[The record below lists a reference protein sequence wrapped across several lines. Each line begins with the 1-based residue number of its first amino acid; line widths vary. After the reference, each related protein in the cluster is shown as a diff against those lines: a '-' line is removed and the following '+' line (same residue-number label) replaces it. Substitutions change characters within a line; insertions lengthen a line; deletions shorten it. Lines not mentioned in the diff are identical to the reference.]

1 MVHRTN
7 EIVIGIDGGGTH
19 TRVMVVDLAGNVLSY
34 IENGGSSIHKDLQA
48 RENVQRAIEEAL
60 RQAGRD
66 VKEVQALTAGIA
78 GFDTKADLEWVLPL
92 TAIEGLDCLKQHVND
107 AVVAHSG
114 ALLTE
119 PGIILIS
126 GTGSIIYAVTE
137 EGQQIRNYDLHHYAA
152 SAARFLAYDA
162 TFEILSGNIDDSD
175 HDLVSAILQFWE
187 LSSIDKLSQL
197 ALQGFVPDQRERNQ
211 KFAEIAPAVT
221 QAAVQNSKLAKQV
234 CDRAIHQIVVGVEM
248 LASYFSNAEINI
260 SLVGSVVNSDYFQQK
275 LASKMNDGN
284 NKKYRLI
291 QPAFSPVA
299 GAVLLA
305 LKQLNI
311 PIEQELLHN
320 LSHHPRSM
328 NPKQL

>member
-1 MVHRTN
+1 MVQNTQ

-34 IENGGSSIHKDLQA
+34 LENGASSIHKDLQA
-48 RENVQRAIEEAL
+48 RENVQRAIEEAI
-60 RQAGRD
+60 RQSGSDMKHVLAM
-66 VKEVQALTAGIA
+66 TAGIA
-78 GFDTKADLEWVLPL
+78 GFDSKADLEWVLPM
-92 TAIEGLDCLKQHVND
+92 TAIEGLDCQKQHVND

-119 PGIILIS
+119 PGIIVIS

-175 HDLVSAILQFWE
+175 HDLVSNILQLWK
-187 LSSIDKLSQL
+187 LSTVEELSQL
-197 ALQGFVPDQRERNQ
+197 ALQGFVADQRERNR
-211 KFAEIAPAVT
+211 KFAQVAPTVT
-221 QAAVQNSKLAKQV
+221 EAAAQNSKLAKLV
-234 CDRAIHQIVVGVEM
+234 CDRAIHQIMAGVEM
-248 LASYFSNAEINI
+248 LASYFSNAEVNV
-260 SLVGSVVNSDYFQQK
+260 SLVGSVVNSDYFQLR
-275 LASKMNDGN
+275 LATKMSDGN

-291 QPAFSPVA
+291 KPAFSPVA
-299 GAVLLA
+299 GAVLMA

-311 PIEQELLHN
+311 PIQQELLHN
-320 LSHHPRSM
+320 LSQHPRSL
-328 NPKQL
+328 N